1 MAQTVTIKMY
11 KDSNYYFVNSAEAD
25 QGAVGAGLSVKDIV
39 DAVGTTKNATI
50 VFGHSGAGNTTTYS
64 FGTSETITTNINVIM
79 EAGARLAIATGVT
92 LTINGPFQANKRLQ
106 CIALTGTG
114 VVSFGEESVSE
125 VYPEWWGGVADGS
138 TVVTT
143 QINNALTAITRGV
156 VKLAPGVYDTG
167 GTVIYILGTGKH
179 LVGSG
184 IDATFLEG
192 DADSN
197 VHISM
202 GNASTTAQGC
212 SVRDLTMFR
221 AAGTL
226 DSDGHGI
233 YATNFLHCFVQ
244 NIKVRREY
252 NAFVIISETGFSNAS
267 FGFKVLGC
275 FIEEVPGIAFYV
287 GAASD
292 TVSNVVIDGN
302 TIGNAGKGGGNT
314 LTANYFLYT
323 DGTPDSVAFINNIAM
338 YAADTA
344 EIGNRTSFTNLVVK
358 NNIGISSDIFATK
371 TYDAPEIAAASY
383 AATSWNDITGA
394 ALGDIAIAALEVDV
408 ANLVVDARVIA
419 ADTVE
424 ITLYNNTVG
433 AINLASTT
441 VNVRVIK
448 AEV

>member
-1 MAQTVTIKMY
+1 MTQTVTVKMY

-39 DAVGTTKNATI
+39 DAVGATKNATI

-64 FGTSETITTNINVIM
+64 FGTNETIPTNIDVIV
-79 EAGARLAIATGVT
+79 EAGAQLAIATGVT
-92 LTINGPFQANKRLQ
+92 LTINGPFQANKRIK

-125 VYPEWWGGVADGS
+125 VYPEWWGGVADRS
-138 TVVTT
+138 TVVSTY
-143 QINNALTAITRGV
+143 INNALDSITRGI

-167 GTVIYILGTGKH
+167 TAQINITGTGKH

-192 DADSN
+192 DIGNGFRVLFGSDS
-197 VHISM
+197 
-202 GNASTTAQGC
+202 ATAQGC
-212 SVRDLTMFR
+212 SIKNLTISR
-221 AAGTL
+221 TSGSIGIH
-226 DSDGHGI
+226 DHGI
-233 YATNFLHCFVQ
+233 IAYNFLHCFAQ
-244 NIKVRREY
+244 NVKLRRHY
-252 NAFVIISETGFSNAS
+252 NAFLIQSEVGYSDAS
-267 FGFKVLGC
+267 FGFKALDC
-275 FIEEVPGIAFYV
+275 HLEEISNVAFYIDD
-287 GAASD
+287 GA
-292 TVSNVVIDGN
+292 TGVVIDGN

-314 LTANYFLYT
+314 LTALYFLYT
-323 DGTPDSVAFINNIAM
+323 AGTPDSVVFINNIAM

-383 AATSWNDITGA
+383 AAVSWNDITGA
-394 ALGDIAIAALEVDV
+394 ALGDTAIAALEVDV

-419 ADTVE
+419 TDTVE
-424 ITLYNNTVG
+424 VTLYNNTVG